1 MGRTSKDLDKKLI
14 LIGQA
19 MIQDRGVAGLSMREV
34 ARKAEVNL
42 GMLNYY
48 FDGKEDF
55 VFKCLADL
63 YHPFLEELK
72 EIKITDE
79 SEKSFEDFLFKLAV
93 FSRDNR
99 KLIIIL
105 LKDMISQDVVTADFI
120 SKNFSTHF
128 HLIQTSIIHFLKLE
142 KSDIQKKEMAFRYVL
157 SLIGLHNLIVGFK
170 EIVMGSSSNEDS
182 DTELLRRVKLTV
194 SLLKQ
199 L

>member
-19 MIQDRGVAGLSMREV
+19 MIQDAGVAGLSLREV
-34 ARKAEVNL
+34 ARKADVNL

-48 FDGKEDF
+48 FNGKDDF
-55 VFKCLADL
+55 VLKCLADL
-63 YHPFLEELK
+63 YNPFLEELK
-72 EIKITDE
+72 EVKIAGE
-79 SEKSFEDFLFKLAV
+79 SDKNFEDFLFKLAV

-105 LKDMISQDVVTADFI
+105 LKDMISHDEVVTGFI

-128 HLIQTSIIHFLKLE
+128 QLIQTSIIHFLKIE
-142 KSDIQKKEMAFRYVL
+142 KADQLKKEMAFRYVL

-170 EIVMGSSSNEDS
+170 EIIQGKTYADDS
-182 DTELLRRVKLTV
+182 DEMLLQRVKLTV
-194 SLLKQ
+194 TLLKQ

>member
-19 MIQDRGVAGLSMREV
+19 MIQDAGVTGLSLREV
-34 ARKAEVNL
+34 ARKANVNL

-48 FDGKEDF
+48 FDGKDDF
-55 VFKCLADL
+55 VLKCLADL
-63 YHPFLEELK
+63 YNPFLEELK
-72 EIKITDE
+72 QVKIAGD
-79 SEKSFEDFLFKLAV
+79 SEKNFEDFLFKLAV

-105 LKDMISQDVVTADFI
+105 LKDMISQDEVVAGFI
-120 SKNFSTHF
+120 SKNFSDHF
-128 HLIQTSIIHFLKLE
+128 QLIQASVIHFLKME
-142 KSDIQKKEMAFRYVL
+142 KAEQAKKELAFRYVL

-170 EIVMGSSSNEDS
+170 EMIQGKSATNDS
-182 DTELLRRVKLTV
+182 DEELLQRVKLTIAT
-194 SLLKQ
+194 LKQ